1 MTGEMMMPMAE
12 RLGEALLQ
20 ARLRLVTAESC
31 TGGGLGYVITSIA
44 GSSDWYERGFVTYSN
59 AAKEELLGV
68 PVETLAREGAVSE
81 AVAAA
86 MAEGALRQSH
96 ADLSVAVTGIAGP
109 EGGSREKPVGT
120 VCLAWSRRNGDTR
133 TAHVV
138 FQGDRAGVR
147 EQAILMAMQGL
158 LDIVESAK

>member
-20 ARLRLVTAESC
+20 AGLRLVTAESC

-81 AVAAA
+81 AVVW
-86 MAEGALRQSH
+86 R
-96 ADLSVAVTGIAGP
+96 GP
-109 EGGSREKPVGT
+109 AR
-120 VCLAWSRRNGDTR
+120 
-133 TAHVV
+133 
-138 FQGDRAGVR
+138 
-147 EQAILMAMQGL
+147 
-158 LDIVESAK
+158 